1 MISRASVSQQVSK
14 PGRKVGGPKKK
25 RTTSP
30 KSPRGSKGHIRTSLS
45 AGPRQKAAR
54 RP

>member
-1 MISRASVSQQVSK
+1 MINRSSVSQQVSK

-25 RTTSP
+25 RTASP
-30 KSPRGSKGHIRTSLS
+30 KSPGGSKGRIRTSLL
-45 AGPRQKAAR
+45 AGPRQKKAR

>member
-1 MISRASVSQQVSK
+1 MISRSSVSQQVSK

-25 RTTSP
+25 RSTSP
-30 KSPRGSKGHIRTSLS
+30 KSPSGSKGRVRTSLS